1 MRGNTFSSLI
11 FKYPQN

>member
-11 FKYPQN
+11 FKYPKN